1 MTFRTNL
8 MIDPVVASDGFTYER
23 ESIEQWLA
31 SHDDSPTT
39 NQPLEHKMLIPNH
52 LVRKQV
58 VSWCEQNDL
67 PVPKVPKRPVAKAV
81 AGGGAAAPLVQ
92 KPVVMCELHPK
103 EQLRVFC
110 VNCNRAVCFMCAV
123 DIDMCKSHDIKAF
136 DPLIEEL
143 KTDIEGWARALRECN
158 EAAELT
164 CALIQADGDT
174 KKRVYVQEIDK
185 QVAALLQQ
193 VRSSSAA
200 RAAAIRAILQK
211 RQAREELVTGAAV
224 SPEVGVKGSGAAVA
238 VAAAV
243 GRVKAPIPPASAAE
257 FRAAAA
263 TAAAVGQVI
272 VASDVIDPEEH
283 AVGHVEQPHPANPN
297 QRHQQLRIACQ
308 RRAQPPPPPAPNAVA
323 ALGSLGDSAL
333 LQRVGDRNKVQQ
345 FAALLGF
352 RLPGKGYRLAYTWSR
367 DGRSA
372 ASFHQRC
379 VGQVSAC
386 RICCMCTSHSETG
399 SCVDHGALGNRT
411 HVRWIR
417 FTLHSS
423 CRGVRFC
430 QGRSC
435 SGFFLVPF
443 RKSPRRP
450 SYLVR
455 VQQ

>member
-1 MTFRTNL
+1 MTFDAIL
-8 MIDPVVASDGFTYER
+8 MIDPVVASDGHTYER
-23 ESIEQWLA
+23 ESIEQWMT
-31 SHDDSPTT
+31 SHDASPTT
-39 NQPLEHKMLIPNH
+39 SQPLEHKMLIPNH

-58 VSWCEQNDL
+58 VSWCEQNGL
-67 PVPKVPKRPVAKAV
+67 PVPKLPKRPVAKAV

-211 RQAREELVTGAAV
+211 RQTREELVTGAAV

-243 GRVKAPIPPASAAE
+243 GRVKAPIPPDSAVE

-263 TAAAVGQVI
+263 AAAAVGQVT
-272 VASDVIDPEEH
+272 VASAVIDPEDH
-283 AVGHVEQPHPANPN
+283 AAGHVEQPQPLNPN
-297 QRHQQLRIACQ
+297 QRQQQQQRIASQ
-308 RRAQPPPPPAPNAVA
+308 RRAQPPPPPPPDTGAVLGSVAAAPMAAVFAVA
-323 ALGSLGDSAL
+323 ALGPLGGSTL
-333 LQRVGDRNKVQQ
+333 LQRVADRNTVQQ
-345 FAALLGF
+345 FVALMGTK
-352 RLPGKGYRLAYTWSR
+352 LPGKRYRLLYTWSR
-367 DGRSA
+367 DGRSN

-379 VGQVSAC
+379 DNQVRAIANAFSV
-386 RICCMCTSHSETG
+386 H
-399 SCVDHGALGNRT
+399 LL
-411 HVRWIR
+411 
-417 FTLHSS
+417 TL
-423 CRGVRFC
+423 
-430 QGRSC
+430 QGR
-435 SGFFLVPF
+435 G
-443 RKSPRRP
+443 PR
-450 SYLVR
+450 
-455 VQQ
+455 

>member
-1 MTFRTNL
+1 MTFDTIL
-8 MIDPVVASDGFTYER
+8 MIDPVVASDGHTYER
-23 ESIEQWLA
+23 ESIEQWMTT
-31 SHDDSPTT
+31 HDASPTT
-39 NQPLEHKMLIPNH
+39 SQPLEHKMLIPNH

-58 VSWCEQNDL
+58 VSWCEQNGL
-67 PVPKVPKRPVAKAV
+67 PVPKLPKRPVAKAV

-211 RQAREELVTGAAV
+211 RKAREELVTGAAA
-224 SPEVGVKGSGAAVA
+224 SPEVGVMGSGAAVA

-243 GRVKAPIPPASAAE
+243 GRVKAPIPPASAVE

-263 TAAAVGQVI
+263 AAAAVGQVT
-272 VASDVIDPEEH
+272 VASAVIDPEDH
-283 AVGHVEQPHPANPN
+283 AAGHVEQPQPLNPN
-297 QRHQQLRIACQ
+297 QRQQQQQRIASQ
-308 RRAQPPPPPAPNAVA
+308 RRAQPPPPPPPDTGAVLGSVAAAPMAAVFAVA
-323 ALGSLGDSAL
+323 ALGPLGGSTL
-333 LQRVGDRNKVQQ
+333 LQRVADRNTVQQ
-345 FAALLGF
+345 FVALMGTK
-352 RLPGKGYRLAYTWSR
+352 LPGKRYRLLYTWSR
-367 DGRSA
+367 DGRSN

-379 VGQVSAC
+379 DNQVRAIANAFSV
-386 RICCMCTSHSETG
+386 H
-399 SCVDHGALGNRT
+399 LL
-411 HVRWIR
+411 
-417 FTLHSS
+417 TL
-423 CRGVRFC
+423 
-430 QGRSC
+430 QGR
-435 SGFFLVPF
+435 G
-443 RKSPRRP
+443 PR
-450 SYLVR
+450 
-455 VQQ
+455 

>member
-1 MTFRTNL
+1 MTFGTIL

-23 ESIEQWLA
+23 ESIEQWMT
-31 SHDDSPTT
+31 SHDASPTT
-39 NQPLEHKMLIPNH
+39 GQPLEHKMLIPNH

-58 VSWCEQNDL
+58 VSWCEQNGL

-123 DIDMCKSHDIKAF
+123 DIDMCKSHNIKAF

-158 EAAELT
+158 EAAELM
-164 CALIQADGDT
+164 CALIQADGDN

-200 RAAAIRAILQK
+200 RAATIRAILQK

-263 TAAAVGQVI
+263 AAAAVGQVI
-272 VASDVIDPEEH
+272 VASAVIDPEDH
-283 AVGHVEQPHPANPN
+283 AAGHVEQPQPSNPN
-297 QRHQQLRIACQ
+297 QRNQQQQRIACQ
-308 RRAQPPPPPAPNAVA
+308 RRAQPPPPPPPNMP
-323 ALGSLGDSAL
+323 LDGSAL
-333 LQRVGDRNKVQQ
+333 LQRVADMNKVQQ
-345 FAALLGF
+345 FNALVGTK
-352 RLPGKGYRLAYTWSR
+352 LPGKRYRLLYTWSR
-367 DGRSA
+367 GGRSNE
-372 ASFHQRC
+372 SFHQHC
-379 VGQVSAC
+379 DNQVRANANAFSVHLL
-386 RICCMCTSHSETG
+386 M
-399 SCVDHGALGNRT
+399 L
-411 HVRWIR
+411 
-417 FTLHSS
+417 
-423 CRGVRFC
+423 
-430 QGRSC
+430 QGR
-435 SGFFLVPF
+435 G
-443 RKSPRRP
+443 RR
-450 SYLVR
+450 
-455 VQQ
+455 

>member
-1 MTFRTNL
+1 M
-8 MIDPVVASDGFTYER
+8 
-23 ESIEQWLA
+23 
-31 SHDDSPTT
+31 
-39 NQPLEHKMLIPNH
+39 PNH

-58 VSWCEQNDL
+58 VSWCEQNGL
-67 PVPKVPKRPVAKAV
+67 PVPKLPKRPVAKAV

-211 RQAREELVTGAAV
+211 RQAREELVAGAAV

-243 GRVKAPIPPASAAE
+243 DRVKAPIPPASAAE

-263 TAAAVGQVI
+263 TVAAVGQVI
-272 VASDVIDPEEH
+272 VASAVIDPEDH
-283 AVGHVEQPHPANPN
+283 AAGHVEQPQLLNPN
-297 QRHQQLRIACQ
+297 QRQQQQQRIASQ
-308 RRAQPPPPPAPNAVA
+308 RRAQPPPPPPPNTGAVLGSVAAAAMAAVFAVA
-323 ALGSLGDSAL
+323 ALGPLGGSTL
-333 LQRVGDRNKVQQ
+333 LQRVADRNKVQQ
-345 FAALLGF
+345 FAALMGTK
-352 RLPGKGYRLAYTWSR
+352 LPGKRYRLLYTWSR
-367 DGRSA
+367 DGRSN

-379 VGQVSAC
+379 DNQVRGRCKAL
-386 RICCMCTSHSETG
+386 
-399 SCVDHGALGNRT
+399 CV
-411 HVRWIR
+411 
-417 FTLHSS
+417 
-423 CRGVRFC
+423 
-430 QGRSC
+430 
-435 SGFFLVPF
+435 
-443 RKSPRRP
+443 
-450 SYLVR
+450 
-455 VQQ
+455 